1 MDRNEKSRYQA
12 CSAPTSGAEETPAG
26 DSELA
31 QNIWGRYGHSPG
43 VIPTAVTLGLA
54 RRITR
59 LSTDRIPL
67 LADIQRRW
75 TVADV
80 SFPGGWSALPYA
92 RPIAFPGTLSMSANT
107 ALPASAAGVSNVGH
121 AGQVPLSGPLAGSQR
136 IVSALPT
143 KEQNSVNRPVVEKAK
158 RLSIHSSTSQGEE
171 APLSANRIPGTL
183 SMPANTA
190 LPASAAGVSNVGH
203 AGQVPLSGPLAGS
216 QRIVSALPT
225 KEQNSVNRPVVEKAK
240 RLSIHSSTSQGE
252 EAPKLQ
258 ASATEVQDA
267 NKIQTALSEVTI
279 GGDLGATIV
288 RRLLSASAE
297 RPLRGL
303 ELESRPSTRAEQF
316 AVYADPKSYTSEIAE
331 PKRMHVHDPIDIQ
344 QQAEGLDSPSRGVL
358 EKGPMAGMENH
369 STEAKNSTYPMT
381 GQNAE
386 PSTSLSKDTLKLQPA
401 VQKTQHGSD
410 VVEIQTGVSIMTNA
424 NNLGTPILQRF
435 MDGPAGRVARRTS
448 EFFGEAAPTIS
459 LGGEMPMQQPA
470 TGKIRSGSDV
480 QNTQTKMPIIATSS
494 SLGVA
499 ILRRNL
505 NGPAGP
511 VMQGIPLFRS
521 ALTGTGAF
529 INARPLMGPS
539 SEGLPEMPFVK
550 ADDHISRK
558 IEPQLNS
565 FSSPIAMPLQ
575 RGVADASANM
585 LANELPSTV
594 STQDVNEPSSLSMVE
609 PDTENLD
616 LEHLA
621 NEVYAI
627 IEQRITIERENLGI

>member
-1 MDRNEKSRYQA
+1 MDRNEKSRHQA
-12 CSAPTSGAEETPAG
+12 CSAPTPGAEETLAG

-59 LSTDRIPL
+59 LSANRIPL

-75 TVADV
+75 SVADV

-92 RPIAFPGTLSMSANT
+92 RPIAFPGTLSLSANT
-107 ALPASAAGVSNVGH
+107 ASPAPSAGVRNFGH
-121 AGQVPLSGPLAGSQR
+121 ADPVPLSGPLAGSQR

-158 RLSIHSSTSQGEE
+158 RLNIHSSTS
-171 APLSANRIPGTL
+171 R
-183 SMPANTA
+183 
-190 LPASAAGVSNVGH
+190 
-203 AGQVPLSGPLAGS
+203 
-216 QRIVSALPT
+216 
-225 KEQNSVNRPVVEKAK
+225 
-240 RLSIHSSTSQGE
+240 GE

-267 NKIQTALSEVTI
+267 NKIQTTLSEVTI

-288 RRLLSASAE
+288 RRQLSASAE
-297 RPLRGL
+297 RPVRGL
-303 ELESRPSTRAEQF
+303 ELESRPSTKAEQF
-316 AVYADPKSYTSEIAE
+316 AVYADPKSSTSEIAE
-331 PKRMHVHDPIDIQ
+331 PKRMHGHDPIDIQ
-344 QQAEGLDSPSRGVL
+344 QQAEGLDAPNRGVL

-369 STEAKNSTYPMT
+369 STKAKNSTYPVT

-386 PSTSLSKDTLKLQPA
+386 PSTSLSKNTLKLKPA
-401 VQKTQHGSD
+401 VQKTRHGSD
-410 VVEIQTGVSIMTNA
+410 VGEVQTGVSIMTNA
-424 NNLGTPILQRF
+424 NNLGTAIAQRF
-435 MDGPAGRVARRTS
+435 MDGPAERVARRMS
-448 EFFGEAAPTIS
+448 GFFGEVAPTIS

-470 TGKIRSGSDV
+470 TGKIQSGSDV
-480 QNTQTKMPIIATSS
+480 QDTQTKMPIITTSS

-499 ILRRNL
+499 ILRRSPDD
-505 NGPAGP
+505 PAGP

-521 ALTGTGAF
+521 ALTGAGAF

-539 SEGLPEMPFVK
+539 SKGLPEMPFVK
-550 ADDHISRK
+550 AESHIGRK

-575 RGVADASANM
+575 RGVTDASVNM
-585 LANELPSTV
+585 LANEAPSAV

-609 PDTENLD
+609 SDTENLD
-616 LEHLA
+616 LERLA

-627 IEQRITIERENLGI
+627 IEQRITIEHENLGI

>member
-1 MDRNEKSRYQA
+1 MDRNEKSRHQA

-31 QNIWGRYGHSPG
+31 QNIWSRYGHSPG

-59 LSTDRIPL
+59 LSTNRVPL

-75 TVADV
+75 SVADV

-92 RPIAFPGTLSMSANT
+92 RSIAFPGTLSMSANT
-107 ALPASAAGVSNVGH
+107 ASPAHSAGVRNFGH
-121 AGQVPLSGPLAGSQR
+121 AGPVPLSGPLAGLQR

-143 KEQNSVNRPVVEKAK
+143 KEQNSVNRPVVEK
-158 RLSIHSSTSQGEE
+158 
-171 APLSANRIPGTL
+171 
-183 SMPANTA
+183 
-190 LPASAAGVSNVGH
+190 V
-203 AGQVPLSGPLAGS
+203 
-216 QRIVSALPT
+216 
-225 KEQNSVNRPVVEKAK
+225 K

-258 ASATEVQDA
+258 ASVTEVQDA
-267 NKIQTALSEVTI
+267 NKIQTTLSEVPI

-288 RRLLSASAE
+288 RRQLSASAKY
-297 RPLRGL
+297 PVRGKVASPEVGLPEGCVPSDSPQVTRSFVSLCESTL

-316 AVYADPKSYTSEIAE
+316 AVYADPKSDTSEIAE
-331 PKRMHVHDPIDIQ
+331 PKRMHGHNPIDIQ
-344 QQAEGLDSPSRGVL
+344 QQAEGLDAPNRGVL

-369 STEAKNSTYPMT
+369 STEAKNSTYPVT
-381 GQNAE
+381 GQNVE
-386 PSTSLSKDTLKLQPA
+386 PLTSLSKDTLKLKPA
-401 VQKTQHGSD
+401 VQKTRHGSD
-410 VVEIQTGVSIMTNA
+410 VGEIQTGMSIMTSA
-424 NNLGTPILQRF
+424 NNLGTAITQRF
-435 MDGPAGRVARRTS
+435 MDGPAGRVARRMS

-470 TGKIRSGSDV
+470 TGKIQSGSDV
-480 QNTQTKMPIIATSS
+480 QDTQTKMPIITTSS

-499 ILRRNL
+499 ILRRYL
-505 NGPAGP
+505 DGPAGP

-521 ALTGTGAF
+521 ALTGTSAL

-539 SEGLPEMPFVK
+539 SEGLLEMPFVK
-550 ADDHISRK
+550 AGGLNGRK

-565 FSSPIAMPLQ
+565 FSSPVAMPLQ
-575 RGVADASANM
+575 RGVADGSANM
-585 LANELPSTV
+585 LANEVPSTV
-594 STQDVNEPSSLSMVE
+594 STQDVNEPSSLSTVE
-609 PDTENLD
+609 SDTENLD
-616 LEHLA
+616 LERLA